1 MDSIKEILK
10 EYYYII
16 EVILLLIAVVFIIL
30 FVQARNE
37 KEIAVSKNN
46 DYIFELSEK
55 NEEYKEQINELR
67 KTEKQQELINNISRL
82 EGEQKTLETKK
93 QSLEE
98 EINSLQGEVIK
109 IKGEPKT
116 YPAGHLTVGT
126 DIPAGKYKI
135 YDGKSN
141 FVVYS
146 AYGDLEVNTILGSS
160 YGVNEYIYD
169 FKNGDKVEASS
180 SFKLV
185 AVE

>member
-16 EVILLLIAVVFIIL
+16 ETILVIIAIVFIIL
-30 FVQARNE
+30 FIQTKKE
-37 KEIAVSKNN
+37 KELTISKKD
-46 DYIFELSEK
+46 DYIFELSKK
-55 NEEYKEQINELR
+55 NEEYKNQINELK
-67 KTEKQQELINNISRL
+67 KTEKQQELISNISRL

-146 AYGDLEVNTILGSS
+146 VYGDLEVNTILGSS

-169 FKNGDKVEASS
+169 FKDGDKVEASS